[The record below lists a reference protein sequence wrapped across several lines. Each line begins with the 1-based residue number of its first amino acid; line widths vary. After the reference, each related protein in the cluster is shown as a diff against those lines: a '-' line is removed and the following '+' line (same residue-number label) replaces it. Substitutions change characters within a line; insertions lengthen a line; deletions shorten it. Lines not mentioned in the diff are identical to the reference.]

1 MERAIEKLRK
11 IRAGLKARYL
21 ERDDVIDGAFCALV
35 TGSHLLLIGPPGTAK
50 SQLANDVCR
59 RIEGAR
65 YFQWLLTKFT
75 TPEELFGAVSLKGL
89 ENDEYRRVTSGKLP
103 EAHIAFLD
111 EIFKASSSILNTLLT
126 VMNERVFYNGTE
138 KTEIPLITLFGA
150 SNELPSEEDELEAL
164 YDRFLLRYVVDYI
177 KEDFRFLKML
187 NSEDSEDGE
196 DAGLTITFSELETCR
211 GEAREIAVPS
221 NILKLISRM
230 RKELAKKGIVPSDRR
245 YKHSVSLLRAK
256 AYLEGRSA
264 VTEDD
269 LRLFENVLWREP
281 GEKAE
286 IQSVIH
292 QALHGYKDRLRE
304 LLIQA
309 KELEAYSKR
318 EWESEEMLIKAN
330 IEAQTKLKQIG
341 SRLGELVDEYRERGK
356 PTEEIT
362 QAKEEIE
369 NIQKE
374 ILNRLVSE
382 KDQMA

>member
-1 MERAIEKLRK
+1 MERALEKLRK
-11 IRAGLKARYL
+11 IRAELKARYL
-21 ERDDVIDGAFCALV
+21 ERDDVIDGAFCALA
-35 TGSHLLLIGPPGTAK
+35 TGSHLLLVGPPGTAK

-138 KTEIPLITLFGA
+138 KTEIPLLTLFGA

-187 NSEDSEDGE
+187 NSDNGE
-196 DAGLTITFSELETCR
+196 AAGLTITFSELETCR
-211 GEAREIAVPS
+211 EEAGKVTVPS

-230 RKELAKKGIVPSDRR
+230 RRELAKKGIVPSDRR
-245 YKHSVSLLRAK
+245 YKHSVSLLRAR

-269 LRLFENVLWREP
+269 LKLFENVLWREP

-309 KELEAYSKR
+309 KELEDYSKR

-362 QAKEEIE
+362 QAREEIE

-382 KDQMA
+382 NDEMA

>member
-1 MERAIEKLRK
+1 MERTLEKLKK
-11 IRAGLKARYL
+11 IRSDLKSRYF
-21 ERDDVIDGAFCALV
+21 ERDDVIDGAFCALL

-50 SQLANDVCR
+50 SQLANEICR
-59 RIEGAR
+59 KITGAR

-111 EIFKASSSILNTLLT
+111 EVFKASSSILNTLLT
-126 VMNERVFYNGTE
+126 IMNERIFYNGTE
-138 KTEIPLITLFGA
+138 KVRIPLISLFGA

-187 NSEDSEDGE
+187 NTENEISVEGVITSEELDSCREE
-196 DAGLTITFSELETCR
+196 AGRVKL
-211 GEAREIAVPS
+211 PS
-221 NILKLISRM
+221 NILKLISRI
-230 RKELAKKGIVPSDRR
+230 RKDLAKKGITPSDRR
-245 YKHSVSLLRAK
+245 YKQSVSLLKSR
-256 AYLEGRSA
+256 AYLEGRSE
-264 VTEDD
+264 VSEDD
-269 LRLFENVLWREP
+269 LRFLENVLWREP

-292 QALHGYKDRLRE
+292 QSLHGWRDRLRE

-309 KELEAYSKR
+309 KELDAYSRR

-330 IEAQTKLKQIG
+330 IEAQTKLKHIG
-341 SRLGELVDEYRERGK
+341 AKLDELVEECRERGK
-356 PTEEIT
+356 PTEEIKT
-362 QAKEEIE
+362 AGEEIE
-369 NIQKE
+369 AIQRE
-374 ILNRLVSE
+374 ILNRLVSSKE
-382 KDQMA
+382 EMA

>member
-1 MERAIEKLRK
+1 MERTLEKLKK
-11 IRAGLKARYL
+11 IRSDLKSRYF
-21 ERDDVIDGAFCALV
+21 ERDDVIDGAFCALL

-50 SQLANDVCR
+50 SQLANEICR
-59 RIEGAR
+59 KITGAR

-111 EIFKASSSILNTLLT
+111 EVFKASSSILNTLLT
-126 VMNERVFYNGTE
+126 IMNERIFYNGTE
-138 KTEIPLITLFGA
+138 KVRIPLISLFGA

-187 NSEDSEDGE
+187 NTENEISVEGVITSEELDSCREE
-196 DAGLTITFSELETCR
+196 AGRVKL
-211 GEAREIAVPS
+211 PS
-221 NILKLISRM
+221 NILKLISRI
-230 RKELAKKGIVPSDRR
+230 RKDLAKKGITPSDRR
-245 YKHSVSLLRAK
+245 YKQSVSLLKSR
-256 AYLEGRSA
+256 AYLEGRSE
-264 VTEDD
+264 VSEDD
-269 LRLFENVLWREP
+269 LRFLENVLWREP

-292 QALHGYKDRLRE
+292 QSLHGWRDRLRE

-309 KELEAYSKR
+309 KELDAYSRR

-330 IEAQTKLKQIG
+330 IEAQTKLKHIG
-341 SRLGELVDEYRERGK
+341 AKLDELVEECRERGK
-356 PTEEIT
+356 PTDEIKT
-362 QAKEEIE
+362 AGEEIE
-369 NIQKE
+369 AIQRE
-374 ILNRLVSE
+374 ILDRLVSSKKE
-382 KDQMA
+382 MA

>member
-1 MERAIEKLRK
+1 MERTLEKLKK
-11 IRAGLKARYL
+11 IRSDLKSRYF
-21 ERDDVIDGAFCALV
+21 ERDDVIDGVFCALL

-50 SQLANDVCR
+50 SQLANEICR
-59 RIEGAR
+59 KITGAR

-111 EIFKASSSILNTLLT
+111 EVFKASSSILNTLLT
-126 VMNERVFYNGTE
+126 IMNERIFYNGTE
-138 KTEIPLITLFGA
+138 KVRIPLISLFGA

-187 NSEDSEDGE
+187 NTENEISVEGVITSEELDSCREE
-196 DAGLTITFSELETCR
+196 AGRVKL
-211 GEAREIAVPS
+211 PS
-221 NILKLISRM
+221 NILKLISRI
-230 RKELAKKGIVPSDRR
+230 RKDLAKKGITPSDRR
-245 YKHSVSLLRAK
+245 YKQSVSLLKSR
-256 AYLEGRSA
+256 AYLEGRSE
-264 VTEDD
+264 VSEDD
-269 LRLFENVLWREP
+269 LRFLENVLWREP

-292 QALHGYKDRLRE
+292 QSLHGWRDRLRE

-309 KELEAYSKR
+309 KELDAYSKR

-330 IEAQTKLKQIG
+330 IEAQTKLKHIG
-341 SRLGELVDEYRERGK
+341 AKLNELVEECRERGK
-356 PTEEIT
+356 PTDEIKT
-362 QAKEEIE
+362 AGEEIE
-369 NIQKE
+369 AIQRE
-374 ILNRLVSE
+374 ILDRLVSSKE
-382 KDQMA
+382 EMA

>member
-1 MERAIEKLRK
+1 MERALEKLRK
-11 IRAGLKARYL
+11 IRAELKARYL
-21 ERDDVIDGAFCALV
+21 ERDEVIDGAFCALL
-35 TGSHLLLIGPPGTAK
+35 TGSHLLLVGPPGTAK

-59 RIEGAR
+59 RIEGAH

-89 ENDEYRRVTSGKLP
+89 ENDEYRRVTAGKLP

-126 VMNERVFYNGTE
+126 VMNERIFYNGTE
-138 KTEIPLITLFGA
+138 KTAIPLITLFGA

-187 NSEDSEDGE
+187 NSEDGE
-196 DAGLTITFSELETCR
+196 TGGLTITSSELESCAS
-211 GEAREIAVPS
+211 GAREVAVPS
-221 NILKLISRM
+221 NILKLISRI

-245 YKHSVSLLRAK
+245 YKHSVSLLKAR
-256 AYLEGRSA
+256 AYLEGRGS
-264 VTEDD
+264 VSEED

-281 GEKAE
+281 GERAE

-292 QALHGYKDRLRE
+292 QSLHGYKDRLRE

-309 KELEAYSKR
+309 KELEGYSRR
-318 EWESEEMLIKAN
+318 EWENEEMLIKAN
-330 IEAQTKLKQIG
+330 IEAQTKLKHIS
-341 SRLGELVDEYRERGK
+341 SRLGELVEEYRERGK
-356 PTEEIT
+356 PTDEIT

-369 NIQKE
+369 NIQRE

-382 KDQMA
+382 EDEMA

>member
-1 MERAIEKLRK
+1 MERTLEKLKK
-11 IRAGLKARYL
+11 IRSDLKSRYF
-21 ERDDVIDGAFCALV
+21 ERDDVIDGAFCALL

-50 SQLANDVCR
+50 SQLANEICR
-59 RIEGAR
+59 KITGAR

-111 EIFKASSSILNTLLT
+111 EVFKASSSILNTLLT
-126 VMNERVFYNGTE
+126 IMNERIFYNGTE
-138 KTEIPLITLFGA
+138 KVRIPLISLFGA

-187 NSEDSEDGE
+187 NTENEISVEGIITSEELDSCREE
-196 DAGLTITFSELETCR
+196 AGRVKL
-211 GEAREIAVPS
+211 PS
-221 NILKLISRM
+221 NILKLISRI
-230 RKELAKKGIVPSDRR
+230 RKDLAKKGITPSDRR
-245 YKHSVSLLRAK
+245 YKQSVSLLKSR
-256 AYLEGRSA
+256 AYLDGRSE
-264 VTEDD
+264 VSEDD
-269 LRLFENVLWREP
+269 LRFLENVLWREP

-292 QALHGYKDRLRE
+292 QSLHGWRDRLRE

-309 KELEAYSKR
+309 KELDAYSRR

-330 IEAQTKLKQIG
+330 IEAQTKLKHIG
-341 SRLGELVDEYRERGK
+341 AKLDELVEECRERGK
-356 PTEEIT
+356 PTDEIKT
-362 QAKEEIE
+362 AGEEIE
-369 NIQKE
+369 AIQRE
-374 ILNRLVSE
+374 ILDRLVSSKE
-382 KDQMA
+382 EMA

>member
-1 MERAIEKLRK
+1 MERALEKLRK
-11 IRAGLKARYL
+11 IRAELKARYL
-21 ERDDVIDGAFCALV
+21 ERDEVIDGAFCALL
-35 TGSHLLLIGPPGTAK
+35 TGSHLLLVGPPGTAK

-59 RIEGAR
+59 RIEGAH

-89 ENDEYRRVTSGKLP
+89 ENDEYRRVTAGKLP
-103 EAHIAFLD
+103 EAHIVFLD

-126 VMNERVFYNGTE
+126 VMNERIFYNGTE
-138 KTEIPLITLFGA
+138 KTAIPLITLFGA

-187 NSEDSEDGE
+187 NSDDGE
-196 DAGLTITFSELETCR
+196 TGGLTITSSELETCAA
-211 GEAREIAVPS
+211 GAREVAVPS
-221 NILKLISRM
+221 NILKLISRI

-245 YKHSVSLLRAK
+245 YKHSVSLLKAR
-256 AYLEGRSA
+256 AYLEGRGS
-264 VTEDD
+264 VSEED

-281 GEKAE
+281 GERAE

-292 QALHGYKDRLRE
+292 QSLHGYKDRLRE

-309 KELEAYSKR
+309 KELEGYSRR
-318 EWESEEMLIKAN
+318 EWENEEMLIKAN
-330 IEAQTKLKQIG
+330 IEAQTKLKHIS
-341 SRLGELVDEYRERGK
+341 SRLGELVEEYRERGK
-356 PTEEIT
+356 PTDEIT

-369 NIQKE
+369 NIQRE

-382 KDQMA
+382 EDEMA

>member
-1 MERAIEKLRK
+1 
-11 IRAGLKARYL
+11 
-21 ERDDVIDGAFCALV
+21 
-35 TGSHLLLIGPPGTAK
+35 
-50 SQLANDVCR
+50 
-59 RIEGAR
+59 
-65 YFQWLLTKFT
+65 
-75 TPEELFGAVSLKGL
+75 
-89 ENDEYRRVTSGKLP
+89 
-103 EAHIAFLD
+103 
-111 EIFKASSSILNTLLT
+111 
-126 VMNERVFYNGTE
+126 
-138 KTEIPLITLFGA
+138 
-150 SNELPSEEDELEAL
+150 
-164 YDRFLLRYVVDYI
+164 
-177 KEDFRFLKML
+177 
-187 NSEDSEDGE
+187 
-196 DAGLTITFSELETCR
+196 
-211 GEAREIAVPS
+211 
-221 NILKLISRM
+221 M

-362 QAKEEIE
+362 QAREEIE